1 MLFLDDLRKVEYL
14 SGVLGLFFIVGG
26 WLLNRLRVLRC
37 FSFILF
43 YVKEILA
50 ERLNCVMASLEGLN
64 FGDMAELSPPAT
76 VLFIKDMLV
85 GVDNPDHLFFRL
97 CI

>member
-1 MLFLDDLRKVEYL
+1 
-14 SGVLGLFFIVGG
+14 
-26 WLLNRLRVLRC
+26 
-37 FSFILF
+37 
-43 YVKEILA
+43 
-50 ERLNCVMASLEGLN
+50 MASLEGLY

-76 VLFIKDMLV
+76 VLLIKDMLV